1 MKDNK
6 KNIQEELSEIS
17 PFLAQLKADET
28 PIETFNVPNDYFNQ
42 LAHNIFDRTIL
53 QEETLVY
60 QQVEPTRQHVNTS
73 TQRSFLRYFQWLWNP
88 GTAVVLTSVLILV
101 VSGIYLMNQESTD
114 YGNDLTAADIEQ
126 YIEANIDNFEI
137 EQLASLIANDEV
149 VDFELPVELPNV
161 EAEEIEEYIEE
172 NFIDD
177 LGINDLK

>member
-42 LAHNIFDRTIL
+42 LANNIFNKTIL
-53 QEETLVY
+53 QPEAATQTV
-60 QQVEPTRQHVNTS
+60 VKPTVLQKNTWS
-73 TQRSFLRYFQWLWNP
+73 NIGRYFQWLWNP
-88 GTAVVLTSVLILV
+88 GTAVVLTSTLILV
-101 VSGIYLMNQESTD
+101 ASGFYLMNQESTD
-114 YGNDLTAADIEQ
+114 YGKDLTTADIKQ

-137 EQLASLIANDEV
+137 EQLSSLIADDEV
-149 VDFELPVELPNV
+149 LDFELPVELQNV
-161 EAEEIEEYIEE
+161 ESEAIEDYIEE

-177 LGINDLK
+177 LGINDLM